1 MKEILIIKLGYTET
15 LDSSA
20 GTYTSLGDVFR
31 TTVLLH
37 FFKRCRVS
45 WLVDRVA
52 VPLLAGNPRI
62 SEIIVY
68 GEKNMAR
75 LRGRRFDTV
84 VNLERQEDIFALCE
98 TLSCRRFFGF
108 RKEQGAV
115 VSACA
120 RLLKLSGDPLSRR
133 RNRECWQ
140 KVLVRAIGEEWNG
153 EPYLLGYE
161 PKGKVCV
168 DVGFNWAT
176 SVKWENKAWPRE
188 RWEELERR
196 IGAGHSVSWQKG
208 LKSLREYMDWIHS
221 CRVIVT
227 ADSLGLHLALAMGKR
242 VVALFGP
249 TPAHEVYLYGAGTCL
264 YPFPRRSCMP
274 CLRPSCGSGYG
285 CIGRISPSR
294 VARAVEKE
302 LGHAG

>member
-45 WLVDRVA
+45 WLVDRA
-52 VPLLAGNPRI
+52 AAPLLEGNPRI
-62 SEIIVY
+62 SEIFIY
-68 GEKNMAR
+68 GKKSIAR

-84 VNLERQEDIFALCE
+84 INLERREDVFALCG

-108 RKEQGAV
+108 RKERGTV

-120 RLLKLSGDPLSRR
+120 RLSKLSSDPLSRR
-133 RNRECWQ
+133 RNRACWQ
-140 KVLVRAIGEEWNG
+140 KVLARAIGKEWTG
-153 EPYLLGYE
+153 QPYLLGYK
-161 PKGKVCV
+161 PRGNVRA

-176 SVKWENKAWPRE
+176 SVKWENKSWPRE
-188 RWEELERR
+188 QWEELERR
-196 IGAGHSVSWQKG
+196 IRSRHSLSWQKG

-221 CRVIVT
+221 CRVLVT
-227 ADSLGLHLALAMGKR
+227 SDSLGLHLALAMGKR
-242 VVALFGP
+242 VVVLFGP

-264 YPFPRRSCMP
+264 YPLPRRSCMP
-274 CLRPSCGSGYG
+274 CIRPSCQSGYQ

-302 LGHAG
+302 LNRAG